1 MGNLGSRNH
10 TTKAKMQIRQ
20 ALIVCGVLAA
30 TIDYGFGCQL
40 SEFMCDTGYCVAMD
54 KFCNGNDDCGD
65 KSDEPPYCSP
75 CNRTYHGEVGRT
87 YELEVR
93 RPREDRLPFLCYL
106 NFTAAGGKYGDI
118 IQLTFDTF
126 TVGKFVSYTLD
137 GCPDGYMSIRE
148 SQLPDTGGQWC
159 GSAWGFTVYY
169 SETRS
174 INLTL
179 TLSKLSE
186 QGIGYNFDFKL
197 SYKYLKKSDAHLR
210 YGNSTFQTWRGQM
223 ITGSYCDRILDQCDR
238 KLCRVQ
244 SPNFPGAYPR
254 NVTCYYRIEQ
264 RTVPKNKRALIVVR
278 QPNAHKIHIK
288 DQVINYD
295 RSQRTLRV
303 WDQCNV
309 IQDYLT
315 VYDGSLAT
323 DPVLVRLCGGDA
335 VPDIVSSGPN
345 MLLEFH
351 TSAFD
356 NPFHPVPLSYLPG
369 FELDVEVLFVDNKS
383 PSYAKNTSQCE
394 FFIKPFNNTN
404 WGLLD
409 SPRHSL
415 PPNTSCKYHFQGI
428 GHQTVWLSFIK
439 YHAAST
445 DPNAYHLSNQCNARL
460 RIWDKI
466 VSLKNKNKAETVLLG
481 EFCKEQELPRLC
493 DHALLGN
500 DTRHVRPCTAEESYT
515 SSANELTVEIYL
527 KQGSVLF
534 PLQFLLRYE
543 FVDQTTERRQ
553 GPSDAGPAACSRSLS
568 TGSGYFGSPKNVFF
582 YGRGGRRNLTCVFV
596 FTPGGPDERV
606 RVTLS
611 RMHATA
617 ADAFPCTTETDART
631 ERTRCVYPAVRGDDD
646 DDGDDGVAQARLTI
660 THYPW
665 PDIELPVGCACSSL
679 RSPLVFE
686 SYPGAA
692 VRVRF
697 TVLNMNVTQDHRD
710 FGFAGEYAF
719 VQTPSA
725 ERIGCRAVRDRRRL
739 RGPGGVIALDGG
751 DGGNGGN
758 NGVAAA
764 PVAVSGGTDHCAGHP
779 WLIEPATA
787 GSSMLR
793 TGGFVYL
800 KLRGYEIL
808 PHRWRTNSFMCPT
821 RNRVIVYTGAED
833 GPKSARVICPYDAE
847 ATYHALGSFEVFS
860 PGWTEPLTGAQQ
872 LQPNSKTV
880 VIEFLDREYGSY
892 TITWMEV
899 SKMPRIMPSTNVNA
913 MSSNV
918 HPECAYRCP
927 ELNACISSLFW
938 CDGVPHCPMGFDEDP
953 VNCADR
959 NGISLVYVSVLG
971 GTAAVLFTVTVVAAV
986 VCLRCKACS
995 RRAADGRRR
1004 ATGSQQKTSGT
1015 GAGEVAGI
1023 DRTMHFVDKRFLDQN
1038 GGIAGGDPLG
1048 KRYPSTSDDL
1058 YLECKDSVC

>member
-1 MGNLGSRNH
+1 
-10 TTKAKMQIRQ
+10 MQVRRFIF
-20 ALIVCGVLAA
+20 LCGVLCM
-30 TIDYGFGCQL
+30 INYSIGCQL
-40 SEFMCDTGYCVAMD
+40 SEFMCDTGYCVALD

-87 YELEVR
+87 YDLEVR

-148 SQLPDTGGQWC
+148 YQLPDTGGQWC

-264 RTVPKNKRALIVVR
+264 RTAPKSKRALIVVR

-369 FELDVEVLFVDNKS
+369 FELDVEILFVDNKS

-415 PPNTSCKYHFQGI
+415 PPNTSCKYHFQGSS
-428 GHQTVWLSFIK
+428 HQTVWLSFIK

-445 DPNAYHLSNQCNARL
+445 DPNAYHLSNECNARL
-460 RIWDKI
+460 RIWDKV
-466 VSLKNKNKAETVLLG
+466 VSTKTKKV
-481 EFCKEQELPRLC
+481 
-493 DHALLGN
+493 
-500 DTRHVRPCTAEESYT
+500 
-515 SSANELTVEIYL
+515 I
-527 KQGSVLF
+527 
-534 PLQFLLRYE
+534 
-543 FVDQTTERRQ
+543 
-553 GPSDAGPAACSRSLS
+553 
-568 TGSGYFGSPKNVFF
+568 
-582 YGRGGRRNLTCVFV
+582 GGRR
-596 FTPGGPDERV
+596 P
-606 RVTLS
+606 S
-611 RMHATA
+611 RGA
-617 ADAFPCTTETDART
+617 C
-631 ERTRCVYPAVRGDDD
+631 DD
-646 DDGDDGVAQARLTI
+646 
-660 THYPW
+660 
-665 PDIELPVGCACSSL
+665 
-679 RSPLVFE
+679 F
-686 SYPGAA
+686 
-692 VRVRF
+692 
-697 TVLNMNVTQDHRD
+697 
-710 FGFAGEYAF
+710 
-719 VQTPSA
+719 
-725 ERIGCRAVRDRRRL
+725 
-739 RGPGGVIALDGG
+739 
-751 DGGNGGN
+751 
-758 NGVAAA
+758 
-764 PVAVSGGTDHCAGHP
+764 P
-779 WLIEPATA
+779 WLIGPATA

-793 TGGFVYL
+793 TGGFVFM
-800 KLRGYEIL
+800 KLRGYEIQ
-808 PHRWRTNSFMCPT
+808 RWRTNSFMCPT
-821 RNRVIVYTGAED
+821 RNRVVVYTGAGD
-833 GPKSARVICPYDAE
+833 GPKTEKVICPYE
-847 ATYHALGSFEVFS
+847 ASYNALRGSFETFS

-880 VIEFLDREYGSY
+880 AIEFLNREYGAY
-892 TITWMEV
+892 TVTWLEV
-899 SKMPRIMPSTNVNA
+899 SKMPLIMPSTNVYA
-913 MSSNV
+913 MLSNV
-918 HPECAYRCP
+918 HPDCAYRCP
-927 ELNACISSLFW
+927 ELNACISSQFW
-938 CDGVPHCPMGFDEDP
+938 CDGETHCPMGFDEDP

-959 NGISLVYVSVLG
+959 NGVNLVYVGVLG
-971 GTAAVLFTVTVVAAV
+971 GTAVVLFTVTVAAAV
-986 VCLRCKACS
+986 VCLRCRANRS
-995 RRAADGRRR
+995 RRAEDGRRR
-1004 ATGSQQKTSGT
+1004 ASHKGSS
-1015 GAGEVAGI
+1015 AVDPMMCAV
-1023 DRTMHFVDKRFLDQN
+1023 DRAHYDKRFLEQN
-1038 GGIAGGDPLG
+1038 GGGGGVVGNSLG
-1048 KRYPSTSDDL
+1048 KRYPSSSDDL
-1058 YLECKDSVC
+1058 YLDCKQDSMC

>member
-1 MGNLGSRNH
+1 
-10 TTKAKMQIRQ
+10 MQIQ
-20 ALIVCGVLAA
+20 KVLLFLCGVLV
-30 TIDYGFGCQL
+30 TINYGTCCQL

-126 TVGKFVSYTLD
+126 TVGRFVSYTLD

-264 RTVPKNKRALIVVR
+264 RTAPKSKRALIVVR

-335 VPDIVSSGPN
+335 VPDIVSSGTN

-369 FELDVEVLFVDNKS
+369 FELDVEILFVDNKS

-415 PPNTSCKYHFQGI
+415 PPNTSCKYHFQGSS
-428 GHQTVWLSFIK
+428 HQTVWLSFIK

-445 DPNAYHLSNQCNARL
+445 DPNAYHLSNECNARL
-460 RIWDKI
+460 RIWDKV
-466 VSLKNKNKAETVLLG
+466 VSAKNKKPETVLLG

-500 DTRHVRPCTAEESYT
+500 DTRHVRPCTAKESYT
-515 SSANELTVEIYL
+515 SSADELTVEIYL

-534 PLQFLLRYE
+534 PLQFLLQYE
-543 FVDQTTERRQ
+543 FVDQSAERHQ
-553 GPSDAGPAACSRSLS
+553 GPGDAGPAACSRSFVA
-568 TGSGYFGSPKNVFF
+568 GSGYFGSPKNVFF
-582 YGRGGRRNLTCVFV
+582 YGRGGRLNLTCVFRFV
-596 FTPGGPDERV
+596 PASPDDRV
-606 RVTLS
+606 RVTVS
-611 RMHATA
+611 RMHAA
-617 ADAFPCTTETDART
+617 AAGPGYAACATETDART
-631 ERTRCVYPAVRGDDD
+631 DRSRCVYATGRAREG
-646 DDGDDGVAQARLTI
+646 AQARVAV

-665 PDIELPVGCACSSL
+665 PDIELPVGCACSAL
-679 RSPLVFE
+679 RGPFTFE
-686 SYPGAA
+686 SYPGAT
-692 VRVRF
+692 VRVEF
-697 TVLNMNVTQDHRD
+697 TVRNMNVTQDHRD

-719 VQTPSA
+719 VKASQP
-725 ERIGCRAVRDRRRL
+725 ERDACRDVRNRRRL

-751 DGGNGGN
+751 GKVAEPGVGGGTPST
-758 NGVAAA
+758 AAA
-764 PVAVSGGTDHCAGHP
+764 AAARCAGFP
-779 WLIEPATA
+779 WLLEPATA

-800 KLRGYEIL
+800 KLHGYEIL

-821 RNRVIVYTGAED
+821 RNRVIVYTGPGD
-833 GPKSARVICPYDAE
+833 GPKTARIICPYDIE
-847 ATYHALGSFEVFS
+847 ANYAPGSFEVFS
-860 PGWTEPLTGAQQ
+860 SGWTEPLTGAQQ

-880 VIEFLDREYGSY
+880 AVEFLEREYGSY
-892 TITWMEV
+892 TVTWMEV
-899 SKMPRIMPSTNVNA
+899 SKMPRIMSSTNVYA
-913 MSSNV
+913 MPSNV
-918 HPECAYRCP
+918 HPDCVYRCP
-927 ELNACISSLFW
+927 ELNACISSDFW
-938 CDGVPHCPMGFDEDP
+938 CDGVLHCPMGFDEDP
-953 VNCADR
+953 INCADR
-959 NGISLVYVSVLG
+959 NAMNLTYVSVLG
-971 GTAAVLFTVTVVAAV
+971 GTAVLLFTVTVLAAV
-986 VCLRCKACS
+986 VCLRCKAS
-995 RRAADGRRR
+995 RSQRDADGRRR
-1004 ATGSQQKTSGT
+1004 APHKTPAAADPMSV
-1015 GAGEVAGI
+1015 ERV
-1023 DRTMHFVDKRFLDQN
+1023 HFDKRFLEPN
-1038 GGIAGGDPLG
+1038 GDGAGDVLG
-1048 KRYPSTSDDL
+1048 KRYPSSSDDL
-1058 YLECKDSVC
+1058 YLECKDSMC

>member
-1 MGNLGSRNH
+1 MNSIPM
-10 TTKAKMQIRQ
+10 TTMQVRRFIF
-20 ALIVCGVLAA
+20 LCGVLGM
-30 TIDYGFGCQL
+30 INYGFGCQL
-40 SEFMCDTGYCVAMD
+40 SEFMCDTGYCVSLD

-126 TVGKFVSYTLD
+126 TVGRFVSYTSD

-169 SETRS
+169 SETPS

-264 RTVPKNKRALIVVR
+264 RTAPKSKRALIVVR

-303 WDQCNV
+303 WEQCNV

-369 FELDVEVLFVDNKS
+369 FELDVEILFIDNKS

-415 PPNTSCKYHFQGI
+415 PPNTSCKYHFQGSSN
-428 GHQTVWLSFIK
+428 QTVWLSFIK
-439 YHAAST
+439 YHAASI
-445 DPNAYHLSNQCNARL
+445 DPNAYQLINECNARL
-460 RIWDKI
+460 RIWDKVI
-466 VSLKNKNKAETVLLG
+466 SPKTKKSEAVLMG
-481 EFCKEQELPRLC
+481 EFCKEQDLPRLC

-500 DTRHVRPCTAEESYT
+500 DTRHVRPCAAKESYT
-515 SSANELTVEIYL
+515 SSADELTVEIYL

-543 FVDQTTERRQ
+543 FVDQSAERRQ
-553 GPSDAGPAACSRSLS
+553 GPGDVGPAACSRTFAS
-568 TGSGYFGSPKNVFF
+568 GSGYFGSPKNVFF
-582 YGRGGRRNLTCVFV
+582 YGRGGRRNLTCVFRFV
-596 FTPGGPDERV
+596 PGSPAERV
-606 RVTLS
+606 RVTVS
-611 RMHATA
+611 RIHSVSTA
-617 ADAFPCTTETDART
+617 CAAETDART
-631 ERTRCVYPAVRGDDD
+631 DRFRCVYGSGSGADASV
-646 DDGDDGVAQARLTI
+646 DGVGGSRDDVTHARVTI

-665 PDIELPVGCACSSL
+665 PDIELPVGCACSEL
-679 RSPLVFE
+679 RKPFTFE

-692 VRVRF
+692 VRVEFVVRD
-697 TVLNMNVTQDHRD
+697 MNVTQDHRD
-710 FGFAGEYAF
+710 FGFKAEYSF
-719 VQTPSA
+719 VKASPVDVNACQDA
-725 ERIGCRAVRDRRRL
+725 RQHRHL
-739 RGPGGVIALDGG
+739 RGPGGFIDLVGG
-751 DGGNGGN
+751 PSVGGRR
-758 NGVAAA
+758 
-764 PVAVSGGTDHCAGHP
+764 PVPGACADFP
-779 WLIEPATA
+779 WLIGPATA
-787 GSSMLR
+787 NSGMLR
-793 TGGFVYL
+793 TGGFVYM
-800 KLRGYEIL
+800 KLRGYEIQ
-808 PHRWRTNSFMCPT
+808 RWRTNSFMCPT
-821 RNRVIVYTGAED
+821 RNRVVVYTGAGD
-833 GPKSARVICPYDAE
+833 GPKTARVICPYDTE
-847 ATYHALGSFEVFS
+847 ATYNALLKTYEIFS
-860 PGWTEPLTGAQQ
+860 PGWAEPLTGAQQ

-880 VIEFLDREYGSY
+880 AIEFLNREYGAY
-892 TITWMEV
+892 AVTWMEL
-899 SKMPRIMPSTNVNA
+899 SKMPRIMPSTNVYA

-918 HPECAYRCP
+918 HPECIYRCP
-927 ELNACISSLFW
+927 ELNACISSQFW
-938 CDGVPHCPMGFDEDP
+938 CDGEMHCPKGFDEDP
-953 VNCADR
+953 ANCASR
-959 NGISLVYVSVLG
+959 NGVDLMYVGVLG
-971 GTAAVLFTVTVVAAV
+971 GTAVVLFTVTVVTAV
-986 VCLRCKACS
+986 VCLRCKANRS
-995 RRAADGRRR
+995 RRADDDRRR
-1004 ATGSQQKTSGT
+1004 ATQKGSGSVDPMMC
-1015 GAGEVAGI
+1015 AV
-1023 DRTMHFVDKRFLDQN
+1023 DRAHYDKRFLEQN
-1038 GGIAGGDPLG
+1038 GGGGIVGNSLG
-1048 KRYPSTSDDL
+1048 KRYPSSSDDL
-1058 YLECKDSVC
+1058 YLECKQDSIC